1 MADIARPIETADDF
15 PGIMTNVDPRDIPAG
30 AAEIQFNLSST
41 FMGEL
46 TSRQGL
52 REVVFE
58 E

>member
-30 AAEIQFNLSST
+30 AAEIQFNLSSI

-46 TSRQGL
+46 TARQGL